1 MLRLLVVMSKNDASK
16 THDALRYFALKSLIT
31 LNIHRNGASNTMHT
45 CANLENSG
53 EENVI
58 PNEENVIPNEKNVAP
73 KDFQQKFRIT
83 FFLLGLPYFCVLF
96 LLFRL

>member
-1 MLRLLVVMSKNDASK
+1 M
-16 THDALRYFALKSLIT
+16 Y
-31 LNIHRNGASNTMHT
+31 T

-83 FFLLGLPYFCVLF
+83 FFLLGLPDFCVLF
-96 LLFRL
+96 LVLDYKFIIRISFTKTL

>member
-1 MLRLLVVMSKNDASK
+1 M
-16 THDALRYFALKSLIT
+16 Y
-31 LNIHRNGASNTMHT
+31 T

-83 FFLLGLPYFCVLF
+83 FFLLG
-96 LLFRL
+96 